1 MKDRSSEN
9 SSESTS
15 RSHTPGGISFNG
27 SVTFNAPMFDI
38 HDNAHVYI
46 AMPDTSGA
54 SPSPSGEQA
63 GAEERREDVGKVAS
77 RPEVL
82 RSARAEALL
91 ARLVKAGLVDEHWQ
105 PLSLSNPEKGVLASL
120 LADRLEVD
128 NLWQTFGTLW
138 GMKSETLRS
147 ACNLGMGQRKTMAF
161 MERVKGV
168 MEDVK

>member
-46 AMPDTSGA
+46 AMPDTSGT

-91 ARLVKAGLVDEHWQ
+91 TRLVKA
-105 PLSLSNPEKGVLASL
+105 
-120 LADRLEVD
+120 
-128 NLWQTFGTLW
+128 NLWQTFGGLW

-161 MERVKGV
+161 MDRVKGV
-168 MEDVK
+168 ME

>member
-9 SSESTS
+9 SSESTF

-38 HDNAHVYI
+38 HDNTHVYI

-120 LADRLEVD
+120 LADRLGVD
-128 NLWQTFGTLW
+128 NLWQTFGRLW
-138 GMKSETLRS
+138 GMKPENLRS
-147 ACNLGMGQRKTMAF
+147 AYNKGMDQPRSNAFIQRVNRAL
-161 MERVKGV
+161 E
-168 MEDVK
+168 E

>member
-1 MKDRSSEN
+1 MKDRSAEKR
-9 SSESTS
+9 SESTS

-38 HDNAHVYI
+38 HDNTHVYI
-46 AMPDTSGA
+46 AMPDT
-54 SPSPSGEQA
+54 SGEQA

-128 NLWQTFGTLW
+128 NPWQTFGGLW

-147 ACNLGMGQRKTMAF
+147 AYNLGMGQRKTMAF